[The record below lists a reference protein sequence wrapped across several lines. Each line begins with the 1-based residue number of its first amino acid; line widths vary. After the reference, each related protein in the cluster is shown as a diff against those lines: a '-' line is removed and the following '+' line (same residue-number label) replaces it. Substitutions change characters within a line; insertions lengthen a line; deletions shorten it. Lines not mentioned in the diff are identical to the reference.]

1 MSLAG
6 SVSDAEN
13 KSQSV
18 GATLHLEMQLHHK
31 AVFTTLTYSN
41 EHLPP
46 TLDRKHLGG
55 FVKRLRDRLA
65 RSEPGRTIRFFGCGE
80 YGTRTKRPHYHAL
93 LFGVAEHE
101 GKTVQAAWDFGH
113 TVTEKIT
120 PERIAYCA
128 GYTAKKY
135 GDENRYE
142 TWRMPDGIG
151 RRKSPVG
158 STAKPVNTWYAN
170 PTRKGHGNQKSPGIG
185 NSPSC
190 R

>member
-13 KSQSV
+13 KSK
-18 GATLHLEMQLHHK
+18 AWALRCTLEMQLHHK

-41 EHLPP
+41 EHLRQRS
-46 TLDRKHLGG
+46 TENTSADSLNDYAI
-55 FVKRLRDRLA
+55 DS
-65 RSEPGRTIRFFGCGE
+65 RSEPGE
-80 YGTRTKRPHYHAL
+80 
-93 LFGVAEHE
+93 LFGSSVAENTAHARRDPTITPPFRVAEHE

-185 NSPSC
+185 SSPSC